1 MATFAFCLSVLILL
15 AVFFQYLKD
24 STSSTQAIVET
35 PAVDDATAKYFKQLA
50 TFEWDFHEKYKF
62 ERNRRNF
69 LRDRQQEMFSA
80 ATTDTQKLVL
90 KAFQEYHW
98 MNGKKPV
105 LSDFAVKPVVA
116 SLG

>member
-1 MATFAFCLSVLILL
+1 MATYAFWLSILVLFAVYFW
-15 AVFFQYLKD
+15 YLND
-24 STSSTQAIVET
+24 SNSTQAIVET
-35 PAVDDATAKYFKQLA
+35 PVVDDATAKYFKQLA

-80 ATTDTQKLVL
+80 ASTETQKLVL
-90 KAFQEYHW
+90 KAFQEHHW

-116 SLG
+116 S